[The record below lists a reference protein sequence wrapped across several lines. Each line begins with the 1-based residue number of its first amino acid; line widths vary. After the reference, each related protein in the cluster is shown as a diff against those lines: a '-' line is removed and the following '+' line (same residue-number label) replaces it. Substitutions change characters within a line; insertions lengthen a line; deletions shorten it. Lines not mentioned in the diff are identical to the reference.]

1 MRAVASAWI
10 VAFKIFNTLMFLSSR
25 NEGIGSTKLMPPRY
39 HLGELQQ
46 ITNVKQDILICD
58 QDFKLTIDHHP
69 SDRNWGFA
77 ATDSAEGLAC
87 DRKTSIQMMVNWSYF
102 KGATFVLTKFNDLSQ
117 FVTGIRWMF
126 HFCIQN
132 DCRNLPIPLYT
143 ICVSLWGCVSVL
155 GDVRYPDLT
164 SGWSKCISRE
174 YGSLTQLKSKAWRVG
189 AAWNLQKVISVWF
202 GSEMVV
208 EVLWRRCIRSLCS
221 IYL

>member
-87 DRKTSIQMMVNWSYF
+87 DRQTSIQMMVNWSYF
-102 KGATFVLTKFNDLSQ
+102 KGATFVLTKFNDFSQ

-126 HFCIQN
+126 HFCIQK
-132 DCRNLPIPLYT
+132 RLPKPTNSFVYDL
-143 ICVSLWGCVSVL
+143 CSSLRMCFCAG
-155 GDVRYPDLT
+155 RYP
-164 SGWSKCISRE
+164 ISRPDIWLIQVHLQGVWKSHTIE
-174 YGSLTQLKSKAWRVG
+174 IQSLTQAQHGTFKRWSQFDLGQR
-189 AAWNLQKVISVWF
+189 
-202 GSEMVV
+202 
-208 EVLWRRCIRSLCS
+208 
-221 IYL
+221 